1 MHGPIGSISLFYRS
15 TPPCTAHSSA
25 AMVPGPCQCGQ
36 GHYENRTCTANC
48 SRPRGPGHPR
58 HPMHRSRHAAR
69 VRSRSPAAPVLQHR
83 RMECWH
89 CNTCRPEW
97 VEFGWTC
104 FECKGEG
111 RCTTCYLCYWEG
123 RPIKIT
129 VRDMAG
135 NVQGP
140 FEMSASTTIESLER
154 FMRVHFFRTANLY
167 VKGITFLLDPR
178 HTVLFANVWPCVD
191 NLYRQAIPAS
201 ARCGECAASSGDLR
215 LVGVRRSFTQLD
227 RRLRALDKAEEA
239 AAAGEWGVSSAYMS
253 EAERSSNE
261 PTRICALLHSDF

>member
-1 MHGPIGSISLFYRS
+1 M
-15 TPPCTAHSSA
+15 A
-25 AMVPGPCQCGQ
+25 PGPRHG
-36 GHYENRTCTANC
+36 AW
-48 SRPRGPGHPR
+48 SSPGPGHPR

-69 VRSRSPAAPVLQHR
+69 VGSRIPEAPVLHCSSYTMSSSACPGSVCQPSWEAKGWKCKHR

-89 CNTCRPEW
+89 CNACRPEW

-123 RPIKIT
+123 RPIRIT

-215 LVGVRRSFTQLD
+215 LVGVRQSFTQLD
-227 RRLRALDKAEEA
+227 RRLRAFDKAEKA
-239 AAAGEWGVSSAYMS
+239 AAAGEWGVWSAYMS
-253 EAERSSNE
+253 EAERSSNFGFSPE
-261 PTRICALLHSDF
+261 G